1 LDRPG
6 RLWLTGAEL
15 SSGVSSIGV
24 NIAAQIRRLGD
35 GGLQRLAQQ
44 GRNENPAPS
53 PPCDVVVIGGGP
65 AGATIAALLAER
77 GRSVVLL
84 EKDQHPR
91 FHIGESLLP
100 QNLPLFDRL
109 GVREEVEK
117 TSMTKHGIEF
127 VSPYHGKSV
136 KYDFAK
142 AWDKRF
148 PYAFQVR
155 RSVFDHILLKNAAAK
170 GASVIENCR
179 VTAVEFSNTGAP
191 VVTARHAGGETQ
203 QWRAGFVVDASGRD
217 TLLAAQL
224 GFKRRN
230 PRNNSAAIFGHFTG
244 ARRLPGKDEGNI
256 SIVWFDN
263 GWFWFIPLADGTTS
277 VGAVCPAE
285 FLKNRGTD
293 LKSFFM
299 SVIASSPEVA
309 SRLSEAELS
318 GDVSATG
325 NYSYEAE
332 RATAAPGGDQK
343 FIMIG
348 DACAFIDPVFST
360 GVYIAM
366 TMGFWGAD
374 TVEACLR
381 NPQRAAKVLQHYD
394 KSARQVLGGFTWFI
408 YRIREPAMRNLF
420 MSPRNWFRVEEAVLS
435 LLAGGIFD
443 SWAVRWR
450 LYIFRII
457 YYVTKFS
464 HLRFRF
470 TGPPKPKEA
479 ASA

>member
-1 LDRPG
+1 M
-6 RLWLTGAEL
+6 T
-15 SSGVSSIGV
+15 
-24 NIAAQIRRLGD
+24 Q
-35 GGLQRLAQQ
+35 LQH
-44 GRNENPAPS
+44 ETPADQD
-53 PPCDVVVIGGGP
+53 CDVLVIGGGP

-77 GRSVVLL
+77 GRDVVLL

-109 GVREEVEK
+109 GVREEIEK

-127 VSPYHGKSV
+127 VSPFHGKSV
-136 KYDFAK
+136 KYEFAR

-155 RSVFDHILLKNAAAK
+155 RSVFDQILLKNAAAK
-170 GASVIENCR
+170 GAAVIENCR
-179 VTAVEFSNTGAP
+179 VTAVDFRNHGNPT
-191 VVTARHAGGETQ
+191 VTAKHASGETR

-217 TLLAAQL
+217 TVLAAQL

-256 SIVWFDN
+256 TIVWFDN

-277 VGAVCPAE
+277 VGAVCPAA
-285 FLKNRGTD
+285 FLKNRGAD
-293 LKSFFM
+293 LKTFFM
-299 SVIASSPEVA
+299 TVIASSPEIA
-309 SRLSEAELS
+309 SRLRDAELT
-318 GDVSATG
+318 GDVMATG
-325 NYSYEAE
+325 NYSYATE
-332 RATAAPGGDQK
+332 RATGQK

-374 TVEACLR
+374 AVEKCLQA
-381 NPQRAAKVLQHYD
+381 PQHAAKVLKHYD
-394 KSARQVLGGFTWFI
+394 SAAREILGGFTWFI

-443 SWAVRWR
+443 SWPVRAR
-450 LYIFRII
+450 LYIFRLI

-464 HLRFRF
+464 HLRFKLF
-470 TGPPKPKEA
+470 GPPK
-479 ASA
+479 SAETAGA

>member
-1 LDRPG
+1 MLG
-6 RLWLTGAEL
+6 RLWLIVPEKL
-15 SSGVSSIGV
+15 FGVSGIAV
-24 NIAAQIRRLGD
+24 NGGSPSLTQLQHETPARQSRAQTETHQD
-35 GGLQRLAQQ
+35 
-44 GRNENPAPS
+44 
-53 PPCDVVVIGGGP
+53 CDVVVIGGGP

-77 GRSVVLL
+77 GRNVVLL

-109 GVREEVEK
+109 GVREEIEK

-127 VSPYHGKSV
+127 VSPFHGKSV
-136 KYDFAK
+136 KYEFAR

-170 GASVIENCR
+170 GAAVIENCR
-179 VTAVEFSNTGAP
+179 VTAVDFRNHGNPT
-191 VVTARHAGGETQ
+191 VTAKHASGETQ

-217 TLLAAQL
+217 TVLAAQL

-244 ARRLPGKDEGNI
+244 ARRLPGKDAGNI
-256 SIVWFDN
+256 TIVWFDN

-277 VGAVCPAE
+277 VGAVCPAA
-285 FLKNRGTD
+285 FLKNRGAD
-293 LKSFFM
+293 LKTFFM
-299 SVIASSPEVA
+299 TVIASSPEIA
-309 SRLSEAELS
+309 SRLRDAELT
-318 GDVSATG
+318 GDVMATG
-325 NYSYEAE
+325 NYSYATE
-332 RATAAPGGDQK
+332 RATGQK

-374 TVEACLR
+374 AVEACLR
-381 NPQRAAKVLQHYD
+381 APAHSAKVLKRYD
-394 KSARQVLGGFTWFI
+394 SAAREILVGFTWFI

-443 SWAVRWR
+443 SWPVRSR
-450 LYIFRII
+450 LYIFRLI
-457 YYVTKFS
+457 YYITKFS
-464 HLRFRF
+464 HLRFKLRF
-470 TGPPKPKEA
+470 KLFGPPKA
-479 ASA
+479 AETAGA

>member
-1 LDRPG
+1 MTPNPR
-6 RLWLTGAEL
+6 RAENL
-15 SSGVSSIGV
+15 P
-24 NIAAQIRRLGD
+24 QTD
-35 GGLQRLAQQ
+35 
-44 GRNENPAPS
+44 
-53 PPCDVVVIGGGP
+53 CDVLVVGGGP

-77 GRSVVLL
+77 GRKVVLL

-142 AWDKRF
+142 AWDRRF

-170 GASVIENCR
+170 GATVIENCR
-179 VTAVEFSNTGAP
+179 ASAVAFSDAGDP
-191 VVTARHAGGETQ
+191 IITARHADGQTQ
-203 QWRAGFVVDASGRD
+203 EIRAAFVVDASGRD

-224 GFKRRN
+224 GHKRRN
-230 PRNNSAAIFGHFTG
+230 PRNNSAAVFGHFKG

-256 SIVWFDN
+256 TVVWFDH

-277 VGAVCPAE
+277 IGAVGPAA
-285 FLKNRGTD
+285 FFKNRGTD
-293 LKSFFM
+293 LKTFFM
-299 SVIASSPEVA
+299 GLIASSPEIFD
-309 SRLSEAELS
+309 RLRDAELE
-318 GDVSATG
+318 GEVQATG
-325 NYSYEAE
+325 NYSYAAE
-332 RATAAPGGDQK
+332 RATGQK
-343 FIMIG
+343 FIMVG

-374 TVEACLR
+374 AVEACLKA
-381 NPQRAAKVLQHYD
+381 PGKSAKVLKRYD
-394 KSARQVLGGFTWFI
+394 DAARHVLGGFSWFI

-420 MSPRNWFRVEEAVLS
+420 MSPRNLFRVEEAVLS

-443 SWAVRWR
+443 GWGIRSR
-450 LYIFRII
+450 LYLFRML
-457 YYVTKFS
+457 YYVTKIS

-470 TGPPKPKEA
+470 A
-479 ASA
+479 ASGKPEQIADA